1 MSPIVTFLESPD
13 CVSGNV
19 TPTEKIFRTSVQT
32 CYMTLKKAYQV
43 IGKIAGYQC
52 FSYTIIDKYLTNTAY
67 PLTSLGKPNVAEKD
81 WSEPALAE
89 VIVRGLPQPNSTSV
103 GRDNLSVIK
112 KTYFHVLGRESGR
125 ELGRASLTPLSIPRG
140 RAKLSKMNNKHKEK
154 IELPVQ
160 RPKTSVSVC
169 KMEKSLPQTHMSKTL
184 G

>member
-1 MSPIVTFLESPD
+1 
-13 CVSGNV
+13 
-19 TPTEKIFRTSVQT
+19 
-32 CYMTLKKAYQV
+32 MTRKKAYQV

-89 VIVRGLPQPNSTSV
+89 VIVRGLPQPNNTSV

-112 KTYFHVLGRESGR
+112 KTYFHVLGRESGT
-125 ELGRASLTPLSIPRG
+125 ASLTPLSIPRG

-160 RPKTSVSVC
+160 RQKTSVSVC